1 MKHGGGLMGLSLT
14 IIEIVYW
21 VSYGQWLTGQ
31 FSQQIETLM
40 IVGGII
46 PIVLL
51 LLYFGGGFDEP
62 KQVSKQQNVLLKNGS
77 ES

>member
-1 MKHGGGLMGLSLT
+1 MKHGGGEFGLALA

-21 VSYGQWLTGQ
+21 VNYGQWLTGQ

-40 IVGGII
+40 IIGGVI

-51 LLYFGGGFDEP
+51 FLYFTHGFDEP
-62 KQVSKQQNVLLKNGS
+62 KIQTKQQSSTKV
-77 ES
+77 